1 MEAPERSERG
11 GCAALFG
18 SWRWIVVQTGLVS
31 LSLLCACTVTELHIV
46 IGLTAAICASCII
59 YIFPGLA
66 YYQLV
71 NAKPSA
77 AAAAVGAAGAAV
89 QAAGA
94 TSQWSADTS
103 SALLSQSE
111 ASTAG
116 GEAVL
121 GATAAAEEAA
131 ETTAAGGVAL
141 PQMGKKDLG
150 TMRMAVLPWML
161 VTLGCFTMI
170 AGTVANAVDVIRGKT
185 GAGGK

>member
-1 MEAPERSERG
+1 VEAPERSERG

-94 TSQWSADTS
+94 TSHWSADTS

-141 PQMGKKDLG
+141 PQVGKKDLG